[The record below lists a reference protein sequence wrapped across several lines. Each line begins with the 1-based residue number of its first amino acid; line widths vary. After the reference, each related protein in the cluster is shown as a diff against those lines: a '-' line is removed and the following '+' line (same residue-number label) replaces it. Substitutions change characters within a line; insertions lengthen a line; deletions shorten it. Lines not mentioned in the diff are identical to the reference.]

1 MNALSTLVLSLL
13 FWPWPGLPQLPY
25 DPPSKPVGL
34 FRSQATFEA
43 LGWRSQWE
51 WQGAESTLQKLG
63 VDYEIVD
70 PVELDDWDGRVLILP
85 NTRNMSPTTVET
97 IKAKNIQ
104 VLATYMASYRKHDN
118 SSWTPNNFAL
128 APLFGADFQSWV
140 GSGAQADH
148 LRLSS
153 ALGGG
158 EVPLGRHLA
167 MLVKPHPNAT
177 VLASWG
183 DDKASI
189 VQGPRG
195 IYVGEDLFAPE
206 NSDSLQ
212 VQQLL
217 ATLLNRLSPGLAAQ
231 PVGPGRSPW
240 PSPAVTYLPGMNQ
253 TIRVGLDPLE
263 GQVSF
268 RARDGLTIKGKK
280 AGTTL
285 AWDGKPTWLSGKPFV
300 ELLRKRPNGTY
311 QWVAYRG
318 TLEIRDK
325 GLLINV
331 LDFEHYLAGVVPSE
345 VPAYFPAESLKAM
358 AVVARTYGLSHLK
371 RHKEYDVCA
380 EVHCQVYR
388 GLANEAET
396 TNAAI
401 KATTGQ
407 QLEFNGKPADTT
419 FHAACGGVG
428 VDVWRTWPGNAQVP
442 YLKGRLDSSV
452 TYPGELS
459 QESVVR
465 QFLDKPPTSY
475 CSESG
480 RFRWK
485 EQFTRTELREK
496 LAKSLEATLGPKFHG
511 LPDLVSVKVLSRTP
525 QGRVETLEIRS
536 SQEAYTVTGDA
547 IRWLWSGG
555 KIGTGGL
562 QSTLFYIIEEKDT
575 ITIVGGGWGHGVGL
589 CQQGASGRAKAGQSY
604 AQIMAHY
611 YPGTKLSTPAKT
623 AAPEPAKSTP
633 KSPHVQPTPVKAN
646 PANPAKPSQ
655 SPARR

>member
-1 MNALSTLVLSLL
+1 MKALSALVLTLL
-13 FWPWPGLPQLPY
+13 LWPWPGILEKVPY

-34 FRSQATFEA
+34 LRSPATFEA

-51 WQGAESTLQKLG
+51 WQGAESTLRKLG
-63 VDYEIVD
+63 VDFEVLD
-70 PVELDDWDGRVLILP
+70 PMDLEDWNGRVLVLP
-85 NTRNMSPTTVET
+85 NVRNMSAANVET
-97 IKAKNIQ
+97 IRAKKVQ
-104 VLATYMASYRKHDN
+104 VLATYMTSYRQHDN

-128 APLFGADFQSWV
+128 SDLFGADFQSWV
-140 GSGAQADH
+140 GSGPQAD
-148 LRLSS
+148 RLKLST
-153 ALGGG
+153 ALGGE

-167 MLVKPHPNAT
+167 MLVKPRANAN

-212 VQQLL
+212 VQRLIS
-217 ATLLNRLSPGLAAQ
+217 ALLNRLSPGLAAE
-231 PVGPGRSPW
+231 PVEAGKSAWANPP
-240 PSPAVTYLPGMNQ
+240 VTYIPGMSQ
-253 TIRVGLDPLE
+253 TVRVGLEPIE

-311 QWVAYRG
+311 EWMAYRG
-318 TLEIRDK
+318 TLEIREK
-325 GLLINV
+325 GQMINV

-345 VPAYFPAESLKAM
+345 VPAYFPTESLKTM
-358 AVVARTYGLSHLK
+358 AVVARTYGMSHLK
-371 RHKEYDVCA
+371 RHQGFDVCA

-388 GLANEAET
+388 GLASEAES
-396 TNAAI
+396 TNLAV

-407 QLEFNGKPADTT
+407 QLLYNGKPADTT

-428 VDVWRTWPGNAQVP
+428 VDVWRTWPSSSQLP
-442 YLKGRLDSSV
+442 YLRGLLDTSAAF
-452 TYPGELS
+452 TGDLS
-459 QESVVR
+459 DEATLR
-465 QFLDKPPTSY
+465 RFLDTPPASY
-475 CSESG
+475 CSDSG

-485 EQFTRTELREK
+485 EQSSRAELRTK
-496 LAKSLEATLGPKFHG
+496 LAKGIEVTLGSNFQG
-511 LPDLVSVKVLSRTP
+511 LPDLASIKVLSRTP

-536 SQEAYTVTGDA
+536 AQNSYKVSGDA

-562 QSTLFYIIEEKDT
+562 QSTLFYIVDNKET
-575 ITIVGGGWGHGVGL
+575 VTIVGGGWGHGVGL
-589 CQQGASGRAKAGQSY
+589 CQQGAAGRAKAGQKY
-604 AQIMAHY
+604 PEIIAHY
-611 YPGTKLSTPAKT
+611 YPGTKLTTINKEPVAPKT
-623 AAPEPAKSTP
+623 APKAPSVA
-633 KSPHVQPTPVKAN
+633 PTPVKSA
-646 PANPAKPSQ
+646 PVPPKKP
-655 SPARR
+655 